1 MSVEPQTRKQGNKET
16 RGTRSVNNL
25 VNEEQ
30 HNNNDDND
38 DNDENDDI
46 TNTTNQHQPTNAYH
60 PIVSASLAPLVNCPW
75 CRWQW
80 FPPPCLLVGAT
91 VSVGCSVVQWP
102 CCTPL
107 RACGPLRCVVV
118 LLTTLAKGRRTGV
131 KRVKRVKRVVMKN
144 MKNTKNNK
152 KVNNKQKAQRTTT
165 QRHRQQQQQQQQHF
179 SYLHRFPCRA
189 TRFE

>member
-1 MSVEPQTRKQGNKET
+1 MSVEPQTRKQGSKETKKQGNKET

-30 HNNNDDND
+30 HNNDN
-38 DNDENDDI
+38 
-46 TNTTNQHQPTNAYH
+46 TPTSTNAYH

-80 FPPPCLLVGAT
+80 FPPPCPLVGAT

-144 MKNTKNNK
+144 MKNMKNTKNNK

-165 QRHRQQQQQQQQHF
+165 QRHWQQQQQQHF